1 MRSVLGQTVLKRKAN
16 LSLDGKKTLGHNVP
30 MSESDAKDQYEQ
42 EFIARVKAARIA
54 TGKKQWQVAE
64 LMGIK
69 QDQYKHYE
77 VTTGKGRVIP
87 HHLIGR
93 FCLVCSI
100 DPNWLITGKGPKPLQ
115 PPHIVEREPESV
127 PKPKRTRRSKAA

>member
-1 MRSVLGQTVLKRKAN
+1 MTDSDEKA
-16 LSLDGKKTLGHNVP
+16 K
-30 MSESDAKDQYEQ
+30 YEQ
-42 EFIARVKAARIA
+42 EFIARVKAARRA

-77 VTTGKGRVIP
+77 TGRVIP

-93 FCLVCSI
+93 FCLICNV

-115 PPHIVEREPESV
+115 PPQVVETEPAPV
-127 PKPKRTRRSKAA
+127 PKVKRIAKGRQHRLHRM